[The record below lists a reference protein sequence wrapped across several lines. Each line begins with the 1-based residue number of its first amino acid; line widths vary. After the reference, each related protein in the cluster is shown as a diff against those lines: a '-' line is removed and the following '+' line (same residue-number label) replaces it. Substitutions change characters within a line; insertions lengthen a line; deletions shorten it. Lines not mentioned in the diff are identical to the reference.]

1 MKSDRRISE
10 TDLQIQNDWLM
21 KIIGVGSVVPEK
33 VLTNAML
40 EEFLD
45 TSDEWIKERTGISE
59 RRIITSE
66 HLEDMASEA
75 ARRAIVDAGLT
86 PTDIDYIICSNV
98 VNEYITPSM
107 SCIIQGAIGAK
118 CACVDVNA
126 ACSGFIYALDMA
138 DDRLKSGKA
147 RNILVV
153 AAEEPTRM
161 VDWAD
166 RAMCVLFGDG
176 AGAVVV
182 TEGEGYMAS
191 RLTTASKTSCL
202 YYQRRLEPTPYI
214 TKEENAAPMHMNGR
228 DVFKTAVLSSS
239 RDITSLLKQTGLAP
253 ADIQHY
259 ILHQANM
266 RIVEAIASYL
276 KLDLSHFPHNV
287 ERRGNTSSASI
298 PLLLDELYK
307 EGKLQRGDKILMSAF
322 GAGFTTGAC
331 IIEWTK

>member
-1 MKSDRRISE
+1 
-10 TDLQIQNDWLM
+10 M
-21 KIIGVGSVVPEK
+21 KIIGLGSDSPTK

-45 TSDEWIKERTGISE
+45 TSDEWIKERTGIAE
-59 RRIITSE
+59 RRIISSE

-75 ARRAIVDAGLT
+75 ARRAIADAGLKAS
-86 PTDIDYIICSNV
+86 DIDYIICSNV
-98 VNEYITPSM
+98 INEYVTPAL
-107 SCIIQGAIGAK
+107 SCIVQGAIGAK
-118 CACVDVNA
+118 CACVDINA

-147 RNILVV
+147 KNILVI

-166 RAMCVLFGDG
+166 RATCVLFGDG

-182 TEGEGYMAS
+182 TNGEGFLAS

-202 YYQRRLEPTPYI
+202 YYQRKLEPTPYI
-214 TKEENAAPMHMNGR
+214 TKEEHFTPLYMNGK

-239 RDITSLLKQTGLAP
+239 RDITALLRECGLQP
-253 ADIQHY
+253 SDIKY
-259 ILHQANM
+259 YVLHQANM
-266 RIVEAIASYL
+266 RIVEAIANYL
-276 KLDLSHFPHNV
+276 KLDMSHFPHNV

-298 PLLLDELYK
+298 PLLLDELYV